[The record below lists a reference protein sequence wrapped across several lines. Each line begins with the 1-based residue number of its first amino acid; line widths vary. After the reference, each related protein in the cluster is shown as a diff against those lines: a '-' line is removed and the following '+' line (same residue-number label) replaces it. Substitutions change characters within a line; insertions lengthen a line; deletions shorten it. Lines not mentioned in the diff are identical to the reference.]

1 MHSKI
6 LMSIGLIGTVVS
18 ASAFAEP
25 PIQPGDT
32 LESLSQAKIT
42 TTVNGQ
48 PGSIQELVNSG
59 QIKLLKPNV
68 ANVPAPVN
76 QATQGTPN
84 DQAMMPT
91 TTQTEAPVQQV
102 MPDASAPQE
111 IAATPTEQHPLA
123 PNAALSVQQAEAA
136 LNDAVA
142 PAANADMNTAPAATP
157 QLDSSAEA
165 PVNVVESDSLPSPDA
180 PAQALPDA
188 SMEQPMQAMPE
199 APVNDPMN

>member
-6 LMSIGLIGTVVS
+6 LASLGLIGTVIS

-32 LESLSQAKIT
+32 LESLSQAKVT

-48 PGSIQELVNSG
+48 LGSIQELVSSG
-59 QIKLLKPNV
+59 QIKLLDPN
-68 ANVPAPVN
+68 AAPIIPAG
-76 QATQGTPN
+76 QGIPN
-84 DQAMMPT
+84 DQAVMP
-91 TTQTEAPVQQV
+91 TEAPVQQAA
-102 MPDASAPQE
+102 PDTTAQQQV
-111 IAATPTEQHPLA
+111 AATPTEQHPLV
-123 PNAALSVQQAEAA
+123 PNAELSAQQAEAA

-142 PAANADMNTAPAATP
+142 PTANADMNAAPAAAP

-165 PVNVVESDSLPSPDA
+165 PINAVEPDSLPLPDA

-188 SMEQPMQAMPE
+188 SAEQPVQAMPE

>member
-25 PIQPGDT
+25 PIQPGNT

-91 TTQTEAPVQQV
+91 TTQTEVPVQQV

-123 PNAALSVQQAEAA
+123 PNAELSAQQAEAA

-142 PAANADMNTAPAATP
+142 PAANVDMNTAPAATP

-165 PVNVVESDSLPSPDA
+165 PVNAVESDSLPSPDA
-180 PAQALPDA
+180 PAQALPNA

>member
-48 PGSIQELVNSG
+48 PGSIQELLNSG
-59 QIKLLKPNV
+59 QIKLLEPNV

-91 TTQTEAPVQQV
+91 TTQTEVPVQQV

-165 PVNVVESDSLPSPDA
+165 PVNEVESDSLPSPDA

-199 APVNDPMN
+199 APVNDQMN

>member
-6 LMSIGLIGTVVS
+6 LASLGLIGTVIS

-32 LESLSQAKIT
+32 LESLSQAKVT

-48 PGSIQELVNSG
+48 PGSIKELVSSG
-59 QIKLLKPNV
+59 QIKLLDPN
-68 ANVPAPVN
+68 AAPIIPAG
-76 QATQGTPN
+76 QGIPN
-84 DQAMMPT
+84 DQAVMP
-91 TTQTEAPVQQV
+91 TEAPVQQAA
-102 MPDASAPQE
+102 PDTTAQQQV
-111 IAATPTEQHPLA
+111 AATPTEQHPLV
-123 PNAALSVQQAEAA
+123 PNAELSAQQAEAA

-142 PAANADMNTAPAATP
+142 PTANADMNAAPAAAP

-165 PVNVVESDSLPSPDA
+165 PVNAVEPDSLPSPDA

-188 SMEQPMQAMPE
+188 SAEQPVQAMPE

>member
-59 QIKLLKPNV
+59 QIKLLEPNV
-68 ANVPAPVN
+68 ANVPAPAN

-123 PNAALSVQQAEAA
+123 PNAELSAQQAEAA

-142 PAANADMNTAPAATP
+142 PAANVDMNTAPAATP

-165 PVNVVESDSLPSPDA
+165 PVNAVESDSLPSPDA

>member
-6 LMSIGLIGTVVS
+6 LASLGLIGTVIS

-32 LESLSQAKIT
+32 LESLSQAKVT

-48 PGSIQELVNSG
+48 PGSIQELVSSG
-59 QIKLLKPNV
+59 QIKLLDPN
-68 ANVPAPVN
+68 AAPIIPAG
-76 QATQGTPN
+76 QGIPN
-84 DQAMMPT
+84 DQAVMP
-91 TTQTEAPVQQV
+91 TEAPVQQAA
-102 MPDASAPQE
+102 PDTTAQQQV
-111 IAATPTEQHPLA
+111 AATPTEQHPLV
-123 PNAALSVQQAEAA
+123 PNAELSAQQAEAA

-142 PAANADMNTAPAATP
+142 PTANADMNAAPAAAP

-165 PVNVVESDSLPSPDA
+165 PINAVEPDSLPSPGA

-188 SMEQPMQAMPE
+188 SAEQPVQAMPE

>member
-48 PGSIQELVNSG
+48 PGSIQELLNSG
-59 QIKLLKPNV
+59 QIKLLEPNV

-76 QATQGTPN
+76 QDTQGTPN

-91 TTQTEAPVQQV
+91 TTQTEVPVQQV

-123 PNAALSVQQAEAA
+123 PNAELSAQQAEAA

-142 PAANADMNTAPAATP
+142 PAANVDMNTAPAATP

-165 PVNVVESDSLPSPDA
+165 PVNAVESDSLPSPDA

>member
-59 QIKLLKPNV
+59 QIKLLEPNV

-91 TTQTEAPVQQV
+91 TTQTEVPVQQV

-123 PNAALSVQQAEAA
+123 PNAELSAQQAEAA

-142 PAANADMNTAPAATP
+142 PAANVDMNTAPAATP

-165 PVNVVESDSLPSPDA
+165 PVNAVESDSLPSPDA

>member
-6 LMSIGLIGTVVS
+6 LASLGLIGTVIS

-32 LESLSQAKIT
+32 LESLSQAKVT

-48 PGSIQELVNSG
+48 LGSIQELVSSG
-59 QIKLLKPNV
+59 QIKLLDPN
-68 ANVPAPVN
+68 AAPIIPAG
-76 QATQGTPN
+76 QGIPN
-84 DQAMMPT
+84 DQAVMP
-91 TTQTEAPVQQV
+91 TEAPVQQAA
-102 MPDASAPQE
+102 PDTTAQQQV
-111 IAATPTEQHPLA
+111 AATPTEQHPLV
-123 PNAALSVQQAEAA
+123 PNAELSAQQAEAA

-142 PAANADMNTAPAATP
+142 PTGNADMNAAPAAAP

-165 PVNVVESDSLPSPDA
+165 PVNAVEPDSLPLPDA

-188 SMEQPMQAMPE
+188 SAEQPVQAMPE

>member
-6 LMSIGLIGTVVS
+6 LASLGLIGTVIS

-32 LESLSQAKIT
+32 LESLSQAKVM

-48 PGSIQELVNSG
+48 PGSIQELVSSG
-59 QIKLLKPNV
+59 QIKLLDPN
-68 ANVPAPVN
+68 AAPIIPAG
-76 QATQGTPN
+76 QGIPN
-84 DQAMMPT
+84 DQAVMP
-91 TTQTEAPVQQV
+91 TEAPVQQAA
-102 MPDASAPQE
+102 PDTTAQQQV
-111 IAATPTEQHPLA
+111 AATPTEQHPLV
-123 PNAALSVQQAEAA
+123 PNAELSAQQAEAA

-142 PAANADMNTAPAATP
+142 PTANADLNAAPAAAP

-165 PVNVVESDSLPSPDA
+165 PVNAVEPDSLPLPDE

-188 SMEQPMQAMPE
+188 SAEQPVQAMPE

>member
-6 LMSIGLIGTVVS
+6 LASLGLIGTVIS

-32 LESLSQAKIT
+32 LESLSQAKVT

-48 PGSIQELVNSG
+48 PGSIQELVSSG
-59 QIKLLKPNV
+59 QIKLLDPN
-68 ANVPAPVN
+68 AAAISPAG
-76 QATQGTPN
+76 QGVPN
-84 DQAMMPT
+84 DQAVMPT
-91 TTQTEAPVQQV
+91 APQNEAPVQQAA
-102 MPDASAPQE
+102 PDATAQD
-111 IAATPTEQHPLA
+111 IAATPTEQHPLV
-123 PNAALSVQQAEAA
+123 PNAELSAQQAEAA

-142 PAANADMNTAPAATP
+142 PTANVDMNAAPAAAP
-157 QLDSSAEA
+157 QLDSSVEA
-165 PVNVVESDSLPSPDA
+165 PVNAVEPDSLPSPDA

-188 SMEQPMQAMPE
+188 SAEQPVQAMPE

>member
-6 LMSIGLIGTVVS
+6 LMSIGLIGTLVS

-165 PVNVVESDSLPSPDA
+165 PVNEVESDSLPSPDA

>member
-6 LMSIGLIGTVVS
+6 LASLGLIGTVIS

-32 LESLSQAKIT
+32 LESLSQAKVT

-48 PGSIQELVNSG
+48 PGSIQELVSSG
-59 QIKLLKPNV
+59 QIKLLDPN
-68 ANVPAPVN
+68 AAPIIPAG
-76 QATQGTPN
+76 QGIPN
-84 DQAMMPT
+84 DQAVMP
-91 TTQTEAPVQQV
+91 TEAPVQQAA
-102 MPDASAPQE
+102 PDTTAQQQV
-111 IAATPTEQHPLA
+111 AATPTEQHPLV
-123 PNAALSVQQAEAA
+123 PNAELSAQQAEAA

-142 PAANADMNTAPAATP
+142 PTANADMNAAPAAAP

-165 PVNVVESDSLPSPDA
+165 PVNAVEPDSLPLPDA

-188 SMEQPMQAMPE
+188 SAEQPVQAMPE
-199 APVNDPMN
+199 APENDPMN

>member
-48 PGSIQELVNSG
+48 PGSIQELLNSG
-59 QIKLLKPNV
+59 QIKLLEPNV

-123 PNAALSVQQAEAA
+123 PNAELSAQQAEAA

-165 PVNVVESDSLPSPDA
+165 PVNAVESDSLPSPDA
-180 PAQALPDA
+180 PAQALPNA

>member
-6 LMSIGLIGTVVS
+6 LASLGLIGTVIS

-32 LESLSQAKIT
+32 LESLSQAKVM

-48 PGSIQELVNSG
+48 PGSIQELVSSG
-59 QIKLLKPNV
+59 QIKLLDPN
-68 ANVPAPVN
+68 AAPISPAGRG
-76 QATQGTPN
+76 APN
-84 DQAMMPT
+84 DQAVMPT
-91 TTQTEAPVQQV
+91 APQSEAPVQQAA
-102 MPDASAPQE
+102 PDTTAQQQV
-111 IAATPTEQHPLA
+111 AATPTEQHPLA
-123 PNAALSVQQAEAA
+123 PNAELSAQQAEAA

-142 PAANADMNTAPAATP
+142 PTANADMNAAP

-165 PVNVVESDSLPSPDA
+165 PVNAVEPDSLPSPDA

-188 SMEQPMQAMPE
+188 LAEQPVQAMPDE

>member
-6 LMSIGLIGTVVS
+6 LASLGLIGTVIS

-32 LESLSQAKIT
+32 LESLSQAKVT

-48 PGSIQELVNSG
+48 PGSIQELVSSG
-59 QIKLLKPNV
+59 QIKLLDPN
-68 ANVPAPVN
+68 AAPISPAG
-76 QATQGTPN
+76 QGAPN
-84 DQAMMPT
+84 DQAVMPT
-91 TTQTEAPVQQV
+91 VPQIEAPVQQAA
-102 MPDASAPQE
+102 PDTTVQQQV
-111 IAATPTEQHPLA
+111 AATPTEQHPLA
-123 PNAALSVQQAEAA
+123 PNAELSAQQAEAA

-142 PAANADMNTAPAATP
+142 PTANADMNAAP

-165 PVNVVESDSLPSPDA
+165 PVNAVEPDSLPLPDA

-188 SMEQPMQAMPE
+188 SAEQPVQAMPE
-199 APVNDPMN
+199 APENDPMN

>member
-59 QIKLLKPNV
+59 QIKLLEPNV

-123 PNAALSVQQAEAA
+123 PNAELSAQQAEAA

-165 PVNVVESDSLPSPDA
+165 PVNAVESDSLPSPDA

>member
-165 PVNVVESDSLPSPDA
+165 PVNAVESDSLPSPDA

>member
-123 PNAALSVQQAEAA
+123 PNAELSAQQAEAA

-165 PVNVVESDSLPSPDA
+165 PVNAVESDSLPSPDA

>member
-6 LMSIGLIGTVVS
+6 LASLGLIGTVIS

-32 LESLSQAKIT
+32 LESLSQAKVT

-48 PGSIQELVNSG
+48 PGSIQELVSSG
-59 QIKLLKPNV
+59 QIKLLDPN
-68 ANVPAPVN
+68 AAAISPAG
-76 QATQGTPN
+76 QGVPN
-84 DQAMMPT
+84 DQVVMPT
-91 TTQTEAPVQQV
+91 SPQSEAAAPDTTAQQQV
-102 MPDASAPQE
+102 
-111 IAATPTEQHPLA
+111 AATPTEQHPLV
-123 PNAALSVQQAEAA
+123 PNAELSAQQAEAA

-142 PAANADMNTAPAATP
+142 PTANADMNAAPAAAP

-165 PVNVVESDSLPSPDA
+165 PVNAVEPDSLPLPDA

-188 SMEQPMQAMPE
+188 SAEQPVQAMPE

>member
-6 LMSIGLIGTVVS
+6 LASLGLIGTVIS

-32 LESLSQAKIT
+32 LESLSQAKVM

-48 PGSIQELVNSG
+48 PGSIQELVSSG
-59 QIKLLKPNV
+59 QIKLLDPN
-68 ANVPAPVN
+68 AAPIIPAG
-76 QATQGTPN
+76 QGIPN
-84 DQAMMPT
+84 DQAVMP
-91 TTQTEAPVQQV
+91 TEAPVQQAA
-102 MPDASAPQE
+102 PDTTAQQQV
-111 IAATPTEQHPLA
+111 AATPTEQHPLV
-123 PNAALSVQQAEAA
+123 PNAELSAQQAEAA

-142 PAANADMNTAPAATP
+142 PTANADMNAAPAAAP

-165 PVNVVESDSLPSPDA
+165 PVNAVEPDSLPLPDA

-188 SMEQPMQAMPE
+188 SAEQPVQAMPE

>member
-59 QIKLLKPNV
+59 QIKLLEPNV

-123 PNAALSVQQAEAA
+123 PNAELSAQQAEAA

-142 PAANADMNTAPAATP
+142 PAANVDMNTAPAATP

-165 PVNVVESDSLPSPDA
+165 PVNAVESDSLPSPDA

>member
-6 LMSIGLIGTVVS
+6 LASLGLIGTVIS

-32 LESLSQAKIT
+32 LESLSQAKVT

-48 PGSIQELVNSG
+48 PGSIQELVSSG
-59 QIKLLKPNV
+59 QIKLLDPN
-68 ANVPAPVN
+68 AAPISPAG
-76 QATQGTPN
+76 QGAPN
-84 DQAMMPT
+84 DQAVMPT
-91 TTQTEAPVQQV
+91 APQSEAPVQQAA
-102 MPDASAPQE
+102 PDTTAQQQV
-111 IAATPTEQHPLA
+111 AATPTEQHPLA
-123 PNAALSVQQAEAA
+123 PNAELSAQQAEAA

-142 PAANADMNTAPAATP
+142 PTANADMNAAP

-165 PVNVVESDSLPSPDA
+165 PVNAVEPDSLPSPDA

-188 SMEQPMQAMPE
+188 LAEQPVQAMPDE

>member
-6 LMSIGLIGTVVS
+6 LASLGLIGTVIS

-32 LESLSQAKIT
+32 LESLSQAKVT

-48 PGSIQELVNSG
+48 LGSIQELVSSG
-59 QIKLLKPNV
+59 QIKLLDPN
-68 ANVPAPVN
+68 AAPIIPAG
-76 QATQGTPN
+76 QGIPN
-84 DQAMMPT
+84 DQAVMP
-91 TTQTEAPVQQV
+91 TEAPVQQAA
-102 MPDASAPQE
+102 PDTTAQQQV
-111 IAATPTEQHPLA
+111 AATPTEQHPLV
-123 PNAALSVQQAEAA
+123 PNAELSAQQAEAA

-142 PAANADMNTAPAATP
+142 PTANADMNAAPAAAP

-165 PVNVVESDSLPSPDA
+165 PVNAVEPDSLPLPAA
-180 PAQALPDA
+180 PAHALPDA
-188 SMEQPMQAMPE
+188 SAEQPVQAMPE